1 MENQNLSSVENGQL
15 AKSRNF
21 LFANLSKKMTATQNV
36 LFSLA
41 LLHAKVDDDDYA
53 YATFTKE
60 DLEKFIKDK
69 KFTKSRKDRIL
80 KDMEAVGTN
89 SILLYD
95 EKMMTDPKNGK
106 LTGVLV
112 FAQYSYDAGTYY
124 FTFNTSR
131 VLLGDQLAT
140 PILEILKRDE
150 VNPIVY
156 NLSTFANL
164 TFSGQVLYEQIL
176 IATNDDKRSM
186 FYTVPDLKNLFGAT
200 GKSMD
205 RFNGLKNTHLIP
217 AIESINKFA
226 DIGVV
231 YDVVKQ
237 SRKITGVK
245 VFWTFEKVN
254 IPASKNQVKV
264 GHELFAELSFL
275 KIGDKEL
282 LKKLQQIENC
292 VISEAIELIQKAI
305 EIKKEYLEKIKKE
318 KETEEDLQK
327 AIKVKQAKEA
337 EKNASQSQNSEPIE
351 VPDFEEVEEAPVEE
365 ENEDL
370 AIFFEKLGKVSKK
383 TKEDIT
389 KVSQSF
395 EADELA
401 GLLEYA
407 YSIYL
412 AQGKTPAFL
421 VKVLQTWQEDDI
433 KTLVEAIEFQKVN
446 YPSAQK
452 QAKKPAKQAKKEPK
466 TNIPHWS
473 SMHPDNADKQENN
486 ILAPDFM
493 EKLIETQIAM
503 EIFDKPEGIAER
515 EKRQKEI
522 DEALAKRD
530 ELEAKKWELLGRP
543 DTLEE
548 KG

>member
-305 EIKKEYLEKIKKE
+305 EIKKEHLEKIKKE

-327 AIKVKQAKEA
+327 AIKAKQAKEA

-452 QAKKPAKQAKKEPK
+452 QAKTPKKQAKKAPESKSNVPK
-466 TNIPHWS
+466 WS
-473 SMHPDNADKQENN
+473 NPDYKNELDPK
-486 ILAPDFM
+486 I
-493 EKLIETQIAM
+493 
-503 EIFDKPEGIAER
+503 
-515 EKRQKEI
+515 I
-522 DEALAKRD
+522 DELIAFHELYGTLDTPEAQEEIAQKRAEIEKKRA
-530 ELEAKKWELLGRP
+530 ELEAKKWELLGKL
-543 DTLEE
+543 D
-548 KG
+548 KA

>member
-1 MENQNLSSVENGQL
+1 MENQNLSSVEDGRL

-176 IATNDDKRSM
+176 IATNNDKRSM

-305 EIKKEYLEKIKKE
+305 EIKKEHLEKIKKE

-327 AIKVKQAKEA
+327 AIKAKQAKEA

-407 YSIYL
+407 YSVYL
-412 AQGKTPAFL
+412 AQGKTPAFI
-421 VKVLQTWQEDDI
+421 VKVLQNWQENDI

-530 ELEAKKWELLGRP
+530 ELEAKKWELLGKL
-543 DTLEE
+543 D
-548 KG
+548 KA

>member
-1 MENQNLSSVENGQL
+1 MENPNLSSVENGQL

-305 EIKKEYLEKIKKE
+305 EIKKEHLEKIKKE

-327 AIKVKQAKEA
+327 AIKAKQAKEA

-421 VKVLQTWQEDDI
+421 VKVLQTWQEDNI

-452 QAKKPAKQAKKEPK
+452 QAKKPAKQAKKESESNVPK
-466 TNIPHWS
+466 WS
-473 SMHPDNADKQENN
+473 NPDYKNELDPKIIDELIAFHELYGTLDTPEAQE
-486 ILAPDFM
+486 
-493 EKLIETQIAM
+493 EIAQ
-503 EIFDKPEGIAER
+503 K
-515 EKRQKEI
+515 KKEI
-522 DEALAKRD
+522 EEGRAK
-530 ELEAKKWELLGRP
+530 LEAKKWELLGKL
-543 DTLEE
+543 D
-548 KG
+548 KA

>member
-305 EIKKEYLEKIKKE
+305 EIKKEHLEKIKKE

-327 AIKVKQAKEA
+327 AIKAKQAKEA

-351 VPDFEEVEEAPVEE
+351 VPDFEEEAPAEE

-412 AQGKTPAFL
+412 AQGKTLAFL
-421 VKVLQTWQEDDI
+421 VKVLQNWEENGI

-446 YPSAQK
+446 YAQQTQK

-473 SMHPDNADKQENN
+473 SMHPYNADKQENN

-548 KG
+548 KE